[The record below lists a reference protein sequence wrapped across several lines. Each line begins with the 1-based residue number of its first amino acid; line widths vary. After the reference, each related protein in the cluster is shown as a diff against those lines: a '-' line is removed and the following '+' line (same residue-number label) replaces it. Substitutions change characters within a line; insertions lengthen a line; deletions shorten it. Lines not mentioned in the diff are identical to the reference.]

1 VSFRGQSECHS
12 PLRPAHALRY
22 AQHGGGGRCREE
34 ENAPAPK
41 GNLNALK
48 HGERSK
54 QFARLGATIAAS
66 PKARVLLLRYAD
78 RFDAEQR
85 KADELAGR
93 VVEQIISRG
102 LIRGRDRLILLPD
115 LLDEERTITQTSPNR
130 PLLEPAPTLI
140 PENTPSDNQSPNTNN
155 HNQSEN
161 TEGNPN
167 DCLL

>member
-1 VSFRGQSECHS
+1 M
-12 PLRPAHALRY
+12 
-22 AQHGGGGRCREE
+22 
-34 ENAPAPK
+34 
-41 GNLNALK
+41 

-54 QFARLGATIAAS
+54 QFACLGEIIAKS
-66 PKARVLLLRYAD
+66 PKARALLLRYAD

-102 LIRGRDRLILLPD
+102 VVRGRDRLILLPE
-115 LLDEERTITQTSPNR
+115 LLDEERTIRQTSPNP

-155 HNQSEN
+155 HTQSEN
-161 TEGNPN
+161 TEKKPN